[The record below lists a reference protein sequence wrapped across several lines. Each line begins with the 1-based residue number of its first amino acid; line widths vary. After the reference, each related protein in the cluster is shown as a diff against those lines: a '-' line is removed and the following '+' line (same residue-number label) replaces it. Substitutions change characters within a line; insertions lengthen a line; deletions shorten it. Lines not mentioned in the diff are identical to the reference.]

1 MIELLRKIPKAELH
15 LHIEG
20 TLEPELMFTLAKR
33 NNISLPYKSVEEI
46 KKQYQFNDLQ
56 SFLDIYFKG
65 THVLITKNDFYDLT
79 YSYLEKAHADG
90 IKHVEIFF
98 DPQTHTNRGVPF
110 QEVIEGIE
118 EALLQGEKDF
128 SISSFIIMCFLR
140 HLPVKNAL
148 EVLDMAIPFKNKI
161 KAVGL
166 DSTEMGYPPSLFAE
180 LFKKCK
186 KHGFLTVAHAG
197 EEGPASYIWDALNM
211 LEIERIDHGVRC
223 DEDPD
228 LLKTIIAKNIP
239 LTVCP
244 LSNLKLKVVED
255 LKNHNIKI
263 LFDLGVK
270 VTINSDDPAY
280 FGGYLLENYKQCQ
293 KNLGFTFADLCQIS
307 KNSIEASFLPN
318 EDKIKLGQQIDHLLN
333 NML

>member
-1 MIELLRKIPKAELH
+1 MSELLRKIPKAELH

-20 TLEPELMFTLAKR
+20 TLEPELMFAIAKR
-33 NNISLPYKSVEEI
+33 NKISLPYKSIEEI

-65 THVLITKNDFYDLT
+65 TNVLLTKNDFYDLT

-98 DPQTHTNRGVPF
+98 DPQTHTNRGVSF
-110 QEVIEGIE
+110 QAVIEGIE
-118 EALLQGEKDF
+118 EALIQGKKDF
-128 SISSFIIMCFLR
+128 AISSFIIMCFLR
-140 HLPVKNAL
+140 HLPVENAFKVL
-148 EVLDMAIPFKNKI
+148 EMALPFRNKI

-166 DSTEMGYPPSLFAE
+166 DSTELGYPPSLFRE

-186 KHGFLTVAHAG
+186 KLGFLTVAHAG

-211 LEIERIDHGVRC
+211 LDIERIDHGVRC

-228 LLKTIIAKNIP
+228 LLSTIIAKNIP

-244 LSNLKLKVVED
+244 LSNLKLKVVQKLEE
-255 LKNHNIKI
+255 HNIKS
-263 LFDLGVK
+263 LFDKGVK

-293 KNLGFTFADLCQIS
+293 KSLGFTFADLCQIS
-307 KNSIEASFLPN
+307 KNSIEASFLPK
-318 EDKIKLGQQIDHLLN
+318 EDKIKLGNEIDELLN
-333 NML
+333 NMI